1 MDEFIIQ
8 NSLLF
13 EFEIGDCMKNIVF
26 LAVLLISVHHSN
38 AGKIHNFRLKNLD
51 NERVSYSELS
61 QNYPNPFNPSTA
73 IRFDIDRS
81 EKVILQIY
89 NNEGRLITTLID
101 NHMNA
106 GSHEVSWNGKN
117 DDGLTVASGVYYYIL
132 KTDGFVTSRKMTF
145 IR

>member
-1 MDEFIIQ
+1 MVIDPSGIVRYRGAGVNTSQISSWID
-8 NSLLF
+8 NLLATSIEEDF
-13 EFEIGDCMKNIVF
+13 VKP
-26 LAVLLISVHHSN
+26 
-38 AGKIHNFRLKNLD
+38 RTP
-51 NERVSYSELS
+51 ELS

-106 GSHEVSWNGKN
+106 GSHEVSWNSKN
-117 DDGLTVASGVYYYIL
+117 DDGLTIASGVYYYIL